1 MREGGRG
8 KGGREERGGGEGG
21 REGWDGGRVGGREG
35 GTDRR
40 TEGGTEGGRE
50 VGREGGREG
59 GVQAASPVWVF
70 YIDGAQNNMMRT
82 DARGLQ
88 KKFCK
93 IKQNCC
99 RCRQA
104 FPIS

>member
-1 MREGGRG
+1 M
-8 KGGREERGGGEGG
+8 
-21 REGWDGGRVGGREG
+21 GGREG
-35 GTDRR
+35 GRDRQTD
-40 TEGGTEGGRE
+40 GGRDGGRVGGRE

-82 DARGLQ
+82 DARGLHTF
-88 KKFCK
+88 FCK
-93 IKQNCC
+93 IKENCC
-99 RCRQA
+99 LCMQA